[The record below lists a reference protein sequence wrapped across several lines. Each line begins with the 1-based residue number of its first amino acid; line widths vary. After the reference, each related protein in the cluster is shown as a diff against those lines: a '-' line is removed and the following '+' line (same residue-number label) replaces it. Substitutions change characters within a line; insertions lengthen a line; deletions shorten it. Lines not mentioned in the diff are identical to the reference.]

1 MIYFVVYYILTIMRS
16 YYLDKAIQG
25 IKRDNIMEENLF
37 DNKDIEPMKSQTVI
51 ERIKELERCIDK
63 LNENYYISLIN
74 NRALLIKIMN
84 LNKFL
89 GIE

>member
-1 MIYFVVYYILTIMRS
+1 MRS

-63 LNENYYISLIN
+63 LNEN